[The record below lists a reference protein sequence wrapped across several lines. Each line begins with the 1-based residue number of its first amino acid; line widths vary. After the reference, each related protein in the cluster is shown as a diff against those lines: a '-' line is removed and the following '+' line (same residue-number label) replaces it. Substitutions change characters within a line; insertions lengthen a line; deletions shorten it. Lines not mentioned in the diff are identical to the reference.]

1 MATYPR
7 LTEDQR
13 ELLDGLAEE
22 LDVPPTKYE
31 DAKTHYDAVGA
42 WLGGEDS
49 PLASFEPA
57 IYPQGSFV
65 LGTVVRPIGEE
76 DEYDVDLV
84 CVLNTTPQAHTHR
97 RVKGLVGSRLS
108 SSGVYAKLLLPEKRR
123 CWTLKYADGSKFH
136 LDVLPAI
143 PRPPNDPPP
152 SGVPPAWDA
161 NAIWI
166 TDSTLPPTAP
176 IWPRSNPRAY
186 AEWFK
191 RRMYEVFMTR
201 KRLIAA
207 ERKST
212 IDAVPDYEVRTPLQR
227 VVQVLKRH
235 RDIRM
240 AGDDHRPISVIVTT
254 LAALAYGG
262 ETSVAEC
269 LANGVPRFGSF
280 FEERGD
286 CLWLPNPVEP
296 RENLADRC
304 RDAEQRRGLE
314 RWLAMLSRDIAA
326 LMAQADVSGQA
337 KVLSESFGRNAAVGA
352 VDRFR
357 KMRGGTTSYP
367 RGSSMRQVVLQAA
380 AGVERAL
387 AYATELDVSHR
398 EPPAWQ
404 PDLRY
409 AAEIRGS
416 AHRTGFRTVALTGRS
431 VTLQTDYV
439 LNFEVVTNAPGPYKV
454 YWQVVN
460 TGSVAR
466 GVHGGLRGS
475 IFPDEGE
482 GKRRETTLYSG
493 RHWIEAFIVQG
504 DRCVARTREFF
515 VNVT

>member
-1 MATYPR
+1 MATYPK

-13 ELLDGLAEE
+13 ELLEGLAEE

-42 WLGGEDS
+42 WLGSKDS
-49 PLASFEPA
+49 PLAIFEPA

-65 LGTVVRPIGEE
+65 LGTAVRPVGDE

-84 CVLNTTPQAHTHR
+84 CVLNTTPQANPHR
-97 RVKGLVGSRLS
+97 RVKGLVGSRLN
-108 SSGVYAKLLLPEKRR
+108 SSGVYSKLLLPEKRR
-123 CWTLKYADGSKFH
+123 CWTLKYADGSRFH

-143 PRPPNDPPP
+143 PRPANDPPP

-166 TDSTLPPTAP
+166 TDSTLPPAAP

-191 RRMYEVFMTR
+191 RRMYEVFITR

-212 IDAVPDYEVRTPLQR
+212 IDAVPGYEVRTPLQR

-254 LAALAYGG
+254 LAAMAYGG
-262 ETSVAEC
+262 EASVAEC
-269 LANGVPRFGSF
+269 LANGVPRFVSF
-280 FEERGD
+280 FEQRGD

-304 RDAEQRRGLE
+304 RDIEQRRGLE
-314 RWLAMLSRDIAA
+314 RWLDMLNRDVAA
-326 LMAQADVSGQA
+326 LIAQADVRGQER
-337 KVLSESFGRNAAVGA
+337 VLSESFGRNAAVGA
-352 VDRFR
+352 VDRLR
-357 KMRGGTTSYP
+357 KKRGGTTSYP
-367 RGSSMRQVVLQAA
+367 RGSSMGQAVLRAT

-387 AYATELDVSHR
+387 AYATEIDVSHR
-398 EPPAWQ
+398 EAPAWQ

-416 AHRTGFRTVALTGRS
+416 AHRAGFRTIALEGRGVS
-431 VTLQTDYV
+431 LPPDWV
-439 LNFEVVTNAPGPYKV
+439 LDFEVATNAPSPYTV
-454 YWQVVN
+454 YWQIVN
-460 TGSVAR
+460 TGPVAAR
-466 GVHGGLRGS
+466 IPGGLRGS
-475 IFPDEGE
+475 ILLDG
-482 GKRRETTLYSG
+482 GAGTRRETTLYTG

-504 DRCVARTREFF
+504 DRCVARSREFF